1 MFVLLVFSFPCAGPS
16 MHMKL
21 VLSTTLYM
29 TCSHVLCAGLS
40 LSLCWSQHAHDV
52 DRVNYF
58 VHDMLTCPLCWPR
71 PSLVHAHDVGLV
83 NYFECHFGVIFSI
96 TFACMHLVCR
106 CWSMLKKAVLL
117 I

>member
-1 MFVLLVFSFPCAGPS
+1 
-16 MHMKL
+16 
-21 VLSTTLYM
+21 M
-29 TCSHVLCAGLS
+29 TCSHVRSAGLF
-40 LSLCWSQHAHDV
+40 LPLCWSQHAHDV